1 VAGEEEVGWLV
12 IGEALPAAPAT
23 IPWRLVRM
31 TPERR
36 PAVPT
41 ALGGRPELAPHLRSA
56 RHLVAVAGRLLLG
69 VTVLLVPLASG
80 AEAATAVAAAWV
92 PCTNATL
99 SSGTCV
105 PGYGSAPYNGQN
117 GYYGLPAALAG
128 PAQLYVS
135 PALCPAGSA
144 AAKSG
149 DSCSAPFQLT
159 LSKVTLTPAIGVVRI
174 EQFGYESSAGTNAG
188 SAAAALDSP
197 LASAG
202 SDPAAQWCATVPTD
216 ANPAGETCAPESDTS
231 LPVYLAA
238 SSPPVLGTVLICVGS
253 EAVSPKD
260 AFEACIQSLVST
272 RSFPATR
279 AHRATVRP
287 TAVKKKRQ
295 SSAVLVSLSAP
306 AFSNHVLRLGT
317 SADIVVTVTTAT
329 GTLAQVTLATG
340 LTPGSSAVVTTSK
353 PQFTGV
359 STLANGVTRGFRFTI
374 AVRARQVGKVTIDVG
389 ATAQLSTGTAANG
402 AAQLAVTVG

>member
-1 VAGEEEVGWLV
+1 
-12 IGEALPAAPAT
+12 
-23 IPWRLVRM
+23 
-31 TPERR
+31 
-36 PAVPT
+36 
-41 ALGGRPELAPHLRSA
+41 
-56 RHLVAVAGRLLLG
+56 
-69 VTVLLVPLASG
+69 
-80 AEAATAVAAAWV
+80 
-92 PCTNATL
+92 
-99 SSGTCV
+99 
-105 PGYGSAPYNGQN
+105 
-117 GYYGLPAALAG
+117 
-128 PAQLYVS
+128 
-135 PALCPAGSA
+135 
-144 AAKSG
+144 
-149 DSCSAPFQLT
+149 
-159 LSKVTLTPAIGVVRI
+159 
-174 EQFGYESSAGTNAG
+174 
-188 SAAAALDSP
+188 
-197 LASAG
+197 
-202 SDPAAQWCATVPTD
+202 
-216 ANPAGETCAPESDTS
+216 
-231 LPVYLAA
+231 
-238 SSPPVLGTVLICVGS
+238 VLICVGS

-295 SSAVLVSLSAP
+295 SSPVLVSLSAP